1 MGIDTTKAI
10 NVGAFTSGQKQFLDF
25 HRNAMLRNLSAAS
38 TRGRTAARNHP
49 NREQHSKDVRSGSHN
64 RLKSDIARCPFCA
77 AGLLHR
83 NKTRTQPITLSVRAS
98 TIRSVEPCYSIRIAR
113 RFIPLV
119 L

>member
-77 AGLLHR
+77 MCGRLRVGKDFLHERSIGRCSHVFGL
-83 NKTRTQPITLSVRAS
+83 T
-98 TIRSVEPCYSIRIAR
+98 
-113 RFIPLV
+113 
-119 L
+119 